1 MELYKACG
9 RDARQWSEMLEKTPE
24 DALRR
29 DKLYLYYTQMGR
41 CMYTGDVIR
50 LEDLENKDLYDID
63 HIYPQSLTA
72 DDSLDNRVLV
82 KKQVNAAK
90 SDRYPLAE
98 EVRQKQKPF
107 WEMLYHKG
115 LISRTKYARLIRS
128 TPLSADEL
136 ASFIGRQLVET
147 RQSTKAAAEILKK
160 VFPEADIVY
169 AKAGNASRFRQYF
182 GFLKVRDVNDFHHAK
197 DAYVNIVVGNVYH
210 TKFTTNPAHFLR
222 EKNARYSLNPAM
234 YDYPVVRDGV
244 TAWTPG
250 DDGTIAVVKRWM
262 GRNNIL
268 FTRRSYR
275 QQGGLFDQMPVK
287 KGQGQVPL
295 KADGSPIGDIE
306 KYGGYNKAAVSY
318 FMYVQGKD
326 KKGNPAY
333 LFVPVLLYRAGALR
347 TDADREAY
355 CLEEWQREKAA
366 FTEPRIL
373 LREIPY
379 NALLELRGYRMHLS
393 ARSGTNLIMKNA
405 VELCLSEEQA
415 ALVKRIGKFLERSR
429 MEKGSRITAYDRIG
443 AEDLR
448 HLYETFEDKLN
459 RSVYR
464 EKLGG
469 QAKTLAEK
477 KENFE
482 QLTAEEQCQVL
493 MEILHFFQCN
503 PVLSDLR
510 LIGGVGQA
518 GRFAL
523 SFNAT
528 KQEGLTLVTQSV
540 TGFFEKRIPLVPFGR
555 P

>member
-1 MELYKACG
+1 M
-9 RDARQWSEMLEKTPE
+9 
-24 DALRR
+24 
-29 DKLYLYYTQMGR
+29 
-41 CMYTGDVIR
+41 
-50 LEDLENKDLYDID
+50 
-63 HIYPQSLTA
+63 
-72 DDSLDNRVLV
+72 
-82 KKQVNAAK
+82 
-90 SDRYPLAE
+90 
-98 EVRQKQKPF
+98 
-107 WEMLYHKG
+107 
-115 LISRTKYARLIRS
+115 
-128 TPLSADEL
+128 
-136 ASFIGRQLVET
+136 
-147 RQSTKAAAEILKK
+147 
-160 VFPEADIVY
+160 
-169 AKAGNASRFRQYF
+169 
-182 GFLKVRDVNDFHHAK
+182 RDVNDFHHAK

-210 TKFTTNPAHFLR
+210 TKFTTDPAHFLR

-262 GRNNIL
+262 GKNNIL

-379 NALLELRGYRMHLS
+379 NALLELRGYRMHIS
-393 ARSGTNLIMKNA
+393 SRSNVYIFMKNA

-429 MEKGSRITAYDRIG
+429 TEKGSRITAYDRIEE
-443 AEDLR
+443 ADLMA
-448 HLYETFEDKLN
+448 LYDVFSDKLN
-459 RSVYR
+459 RGIYR
-464 EKLGG
+464 EKMQV
-469 QAKTLAEK
+469 QAEALKKGREAFAELPPEGK
-477 KENFE
+477 S
-482 QLTAEEQCQVL
+482 AAL
-493 MEILHFFQCN
+493 MEILHLFQCN
-503 PVLSDLR
+503 PVLSNLSS
-510 LIGGVGQA
+510 IGGKSKTGTITI
-518 GRFAL
+518 

-540 TGFFEKRIPLVPFGR
+540 TGFFERRIPLVPFGR